1 MAGMP
6 DTAKS
11 LQAHLEGFTNATDLD
26 VKLVDTFRLQ
36 LNEES
41 RKAALPIF
49 LPLLTKT
56 LPLTSSPQPLCA
68 LLISLLEPIRFSE
81 LLTLTTPAEI
91 LPTLTFPNAHIQLMG
106 LKLLQKSTASPSE
119 ARSLASH
126 PELVAA
132 IVNLSLVASNTDVA
146 DLAARTL
153 LELLSIDK
161 VGPGG
166 VGEGLIWRRVFGD
179 KDIYQSFFDN
189 CSWRNKSASMSR
201 AEKTLAQARLLSM
214 IPKMAGMNW
223 ETVSRS
229 HFPQVEAQFEGEGT
243 LDGLLGF
250 ATAMVEMEF
259 DVLMYMTIIEFYSE
273 FLLVSPTLERGT
285 SAGDKIYST
294 SKGLEYL
301 IANNRHQTTIALYTT
316 PPGEQSDQFTASFLT
331 SRSASYIANYAAHFP
346 AHLRESKDLLPK
358 ILKALS
364 TYIPGPSGQ
373 GPHSRS
379 LHLLASLPASQVL
392 PLVIEI
398 PLAPPHP
405 DYLKTLATV
414 LPADEKLY
422 REYLRKNPSFYKKL
436 VEYSS
441 VVALKENAQASLRML
456 KGLAGTEFG
465 LREIVGNTNV
475 MEFLVTVPQRVN
487 IAAGRGGDEGSAFGI
502 AVSRWEVVEVV
513 AKGMAG
519 GGPDFDHARRV
530 WGKVVTERVQGGVY
544 GAGAGGLFSS
554 AGGQVAWEGM

>member
-6 DTAKS
+6 DTAKT
-11 LQAHLEGFTNATDLD
+11 LQAHLEGFTNTTDLD

-41 RKAALPIF
+41 RKASLPIF

-68 LLISLLEPIRFSE
+68 LLIALLEPIRFSE

-106 LKLLQKSTASPSE
+106 LKLLQKATASPSE
-119 ARSLASH
+119 AHSLASH
-126 PELVAA
+126 PELVAS
-132 IVNLSLVASNTDVA
+132 IVNLSLVASNTEVA

-153 LELLSIDK
+153 LELLSVDL

-166 VGEGLIWRRVFGD
+166 VGDGLIWRRVFGD

-201 AEKTLAQARLLSM
+201 AEKTLAQARLLAM
-214 IPKMAGMNW
+214 LPKMAGMNW
-223 ETVSRS
+223 EVVSRS
-229 HFPQVEAQFEGEGT
+229 HFPQVEARFEGEGT

-259 DVLMYMTIIEFYSE
+259 DVLMYMTVIEFYSE
-273 FLLVSPTLERGT
+273 FLLVCPVPERG
-285 SAGDKIYST
+285 SKSEDKIYSS

-301 IANNRHQTTIALYTT
+301 IANNRHQTTISLYTT
-316 PPGEQSDQFTASFLT
+316 PASEQADQFTASFLT
-331 SRSASYIANYAAHFP
+331 SRSARYIATYATHFP
-346 AHLRESKDLLPK
+346 SHLRDSKDLLPK
-358 ILKALS
+358 ILRALG
-364 TYIPGPSGQ
+364 TYIPGPTGQ
-373 GPHSRS
+373 GPHSPS
-379 LHLLASLPASQVL
+379 LHLLASLPPSEILRIVL
-392 PLVIEI
+392 DI

-414 LPADEKLY
+414 LPNDEKVY
-422 REYLRKNPSFYKKL
+422 REYITKNPSFYKKL
-436 VEYSS
+436 VEYAS
-441 VVALKENAQASLRML
+441 VIALKENAHASLKMIR
-456 KGLAGTEFG
+456 GLVSTEFG
-465 LREIVGNTNV
+465 LRDIVGSTNA

-502 AVSRWEVVEVV
+502 AMSRYEIIEVV

-519 GGPDFDHARRV
+519 GGSEFDNARRV
-530 WGKVVTERVQGGVY
+530 WGKVVNERVQGGVY
-544 GAGAGGLFSS
+544 GSGVGTFNGAGGN
-554 AGGQVAWEGM
+554 VAWEGM

>member
-6 DTAKS
+6 DTAKT
-11 LQAHLEGFTNATDLD
+11 LQVHLEGFTNATELD

-56 LPLTSSPQPLCA
+56 LPLTGSPQPLCA
-68 LLISLLEPIRFSE
+68 LLIGLLDPIRFSE
-81 LLTLTTPAEI
+81 LLNLTTPAEI

-106 LKLLQKSTASPSE
+106 LKLLQKATASPSE

-126 PELVAA
+126 PELVAS
-132 IVNLSLVASNTDVA
+132 IVNLSLVASNTEVS
-146 DLAARTL
+146 DLAAKTL
-153 LELLSIDK
+153 MELLSVDL

-201 AEKTLAQARLLSM
+201 AEKTLAQARLLAM
-214 IPKMAGMNW
+214 LPKMAGMNW
-223 ETVSRS
+223 EVVSRS
-229 HFPQVEAQFEGEGT
+229 HFPQVEARFEGEGT

-259 DVLMYMTIIEFYSE
+259 DVLMYMTVIEFYSE
-273 FLLVSPTLERGT
+273 FLLVCPTLERGT
-285 SAGDKIYST
+285 RPEHKVYST

-316 PPGEQSDQFTASFLT
+316 PPSEQSDQFTASFLT
-331 SRSASYIANYAAHFP
+331 SRSARYIATYASHFP
-346 AHLRESKDLLPK
+346 MHLLEAKDLLPK

-364 TYIPGPSGQ
+364 TYIPGPTGQ
-373 GPHSRS
+373 GPHSPS
-379 LHLLASLPASQVL
+379 LHLLASLPSPQILNTVM
-392 PLVIEI
+392 EI

-405 DYLKTLATV
+405 DYLKTLSTV
-414 LPADEKLY
+414 LPNNEEIY
-422 REYLRKNPSFYKKL
+422 REYVRKNPSFYKKL
-436 VEYSS
+436 VEYAS
-441 VVALKENAQASLRML
+441 VIALKENAHASLQML

-465 LREIVGNTNV
+465 LRDVVGSTGV
-475 MEFLVTVPQRVN
+475 MEFLMTVPQRVN

-502 AVSRWEVVEVV
+502 AMSRYEIVEVV
-513 AKGMAG
+513 AKGMASG
-519 GGPDFDHARRV
+519 GTEFDNARRV
-530 WGKVVTERVQGGVY
+530 WGRVVNERVQGGVY
-544 GAGAGGLFSS
+544 GSGVGAMNGAGAN
-554 AGGQVAWEGM
+554 VAWEGM